1 MKTNKICGILN
12 LSENKTGLQPLT
24 KNRPLA
30 AMPFACRYRLVDFP
44 LSNMTNAG
52 INTIAMFLNENNR
65 SLFDHIRSGKE
76 WDLNTMYGG
85 LFVFDERNSDD
96 FSQENYDNSLN
107 FLTKSA
113 TEYVVIMG
121 SKMVCNI
128 DVKAILQHHK
138 QQGAD
143 VTVVY
148 KRLAS
153 AIGAEDHEQ
162 LDVLTLDAAGHIS
175 ESTAVPKGEVVAED
189 SALSLEIYLL
199 KQELLLKLIANY
211 RETGRD
217 FSLDAVMEQAVAH
230 TNASGFEYTGYMRQI
245 YSTKSYFDGNF
256 DMLNDR
262 NLAALFQENQKIHT
276 KAKNEVPTFYAEES
290 DIVDCLVANG
300 CLLRG
305 SAEHSLIFR
314 NVLLEEGAVVRHSMI
329 MQGAKVGA
337 GAHLEYVIADKKSVI
352 DPGVTLI
359 GTKDAPIVVKKDEH
373 IDCNRGAEVQ

>member
-1 MKTNKICGILN
+1 MKANKICGILN
-12 LSENKTGLQPLT
+12 LSENKEGLQPLT

-30 AMPFACRYRLVDFP
+30 AMPFACRYRLIDFP

-85 LFVFDERNSDD
+85 LFVFDERNADD

-121 SKMVCNI
+121 SKMICNI
-128 DVKAILQHHK
+128 DLKGVLQHHK
-138 QQGAD
+138 QQEAD
-143 VTVVY
+143 ITVVY
-148 KRLAS
+148 KKLTAPIE
-153 AIGAEDHEQ
+153 AGDHENLIT
-162 LDVLTLDAAGHIS
+162 LDVTPEGKILAHEEVGKS
-175 ESTAVPKGEVVAED
+175 ERVAES

-199 KQELLLKLIANY
+199 KQELLLKLLANY

-217 FSLDAVMEQAVAH
+217 FSLDAVMKQAVEH
-230 TNASGFEYTGYMRQI
+230 TNANGFEYTGYLRQI
-245 YSTKSYFDGNF
+245 YSVNSYFEGNF
-256 DMLNDR
+256 DMLEDR
-262 NLAALFQENQKIHT
+262 HLSALFQENQKIHT
-276 KAKNEVPTFYAEES
+276 KAKNEVPTFYAEHS
-290 DIVDCLVANG
+290 DVKDCLVANG

-314 NVLLEEGAVVRHSMI
+314 NVVLEEGAKVKNSMI
-329 MQGAKVGA
+329 MQGAQVGA
-337 GAHLEYVIADKKSVI
+337 GARLEYVIADKKSVI
-352 DPGVTLI
+352 APGVELI
-359 GTKDAPIVVKKDEH
+359 GTRENPIVVKKDEQ
-373 IDCNRGAEVQ
+373 IETSRGAEVG